1 MLSASGS
8 LPLQLHRVFVI
19 SWHHVSLQNPLAVPF
34 LLKPAQRMQLMQ
46 MMANPGGSGAN
57 LEAAAGRVLPRGGV
71 LPGGGWIDRKG
82 RGGGDPDQAAAAGIR
97 PAVAS
102 GIL

>member
-1 MLSASGS
+1 
-8 LPLQLHRVFVI
+8 
-19 SWHHVSLQNPLAVPF
+19 
-34 LLKPAQRMQLMQ
+34 MQLMQ

-71 LPGGGWIDRKG
+71 LPGGGRVPVGSWIDRKG
-82 RGGGDPDQAAAAGIR
+82 RGGGGPDQAAAVGIR
-97 PAVAS
+97 PAAAS